1 MLKQAAIQETDEFTE
16 NHQQAC
22 GEEKDERGGGGGG
35 TSQERQVQC
44 NLTRHCDAVESLK
57 GLQAFPLSRN
67 SFVV

>member
-1 MLKQAAIQETDEFTE
+1 VLKQAAIQETDDFTE
-16 NHQQAC
+16 NYQQAC
-22 GEEKDERGGGGGG
+22 GEEKDERGGGG

-44 NLTRHCDAVESLK
+44 NLTRHRDAVESLK